1 MDFCSGI
8 LARLAIQFSEFR
20 GSEFL
25 DSQKGFAKVVAIAE
39 ATFDGYRF
47 QGTPGFNDESFGA
60 FDAHASDL
68 LGDSFWGKLVEAAFE
83 TSAVEAHRESYVLHR
98 QGAVTV
104 FGDKPQ
110 GVGDEGVFR
119 RKRIGGLPRDQF
131 LGFN

>member
-47 QGTPGFNDESFGA
+47 QGTPSFNDESLGA

-68 LGDSFWGKLVEAAFE
+68 LGDPFRGKLVEAAFE
-83 TSAVEAHRESYVLHR
+83 TSTVEAHRESYVLHR
-98 QGAVTV
+98 
-104 FGDKPQ
+104 
-110 GVGDEGVFR
+110 
-119 RKRIGGLPRDQF
+119 
-131 LGFN
+131 